1 MHTII
6 DSPIGTLTLV
16 RDDAGLTGVYMPDHR
31 PAPDETRFGARDDRG
46 FADAV
51 QQFGEYWAGER
62 TGFDLPTAPVGTA
75 FQLRVWEALRAVP
88 YGETR
93 TYGWIAEQIGQ
104 PTAVRAVGLA
114 NSRNPL
120 SIVVPCHRVVGSSG
134 ALTGYAGGVDRKRFL
149 LEHELGAM
157 LGSTGLESGGSGA
170 RASGAG
176 GRRAALGARGLDSV
190 A

>member
-1 MHTII
+1 MTHTII
-6 DSPIGTLTLV
+6 ESPIGSLTLV
-16 RDDAGLTGVYMPDHR
+16 RGDEGLTGIYMPDHR
-31 PAPDETRFGARDDRG
+31 PAPDQAGFGERDDTA

-62 TGFDLPTAPVGTA
+62 TAFDLAVDPRGTEFQRRVWA
-75 FQLRVWEALRAVP
+75 QLRAIP
-88 YGETR
+88 FGETR
-93 TYGWIAEQIGQ
+93 SYGWIAEQLGQ

-120 SIVVPCHRVVGSSG
+120 SIVVPCHRVVGSTG

-149 LEHELGAM
+149 LEHEMSAAIGA
-157 LGSTGLESGGSGA
+157 S
-170 RASGAG
+170 
-176 GRRAALGARGLDSV
+176 GLDSV